1 MGLESASKADTHANT
16 TKIDPCSEGA
26 KFAHQLADGAATS
39 NINYR
44 IYDIDAKLNSM
55 SATDRNQA
63 LAAMDAELTQKG
75 LLPSAMQIFAEQTD
89 NHNILKADRRG
100 VHADTLEYNLN
111 PDDPRYANKLK
122 GGHWS
127 QSLNPVEMMLTKDIA
142 QNVTAMT
149 PPGDD
154 EVTYGR
160 MNKYVGD
167 QAKHY
172 GDVTAATAML
182 KDFGNKQGFYDI
194 SNGAPRI
201 SKDNI
206 ENALAFG
213 GPNTDQKTLQ
223 WMKDHYK
230 QLSDHGGGITA
241 GSMRRF
247 AATEGVFP
255 APISPVD
262 STTTPSDKP
271 SQTPDVKVTPTDKV
285 TPTTDHKTTDHKTD
299 ASAQTPKKTDAHSQ
313 AVHKQITVKPGE
325 TMKDVAIAELKAEG
339 KLSANASAHDLA
351 SAHKQI
357 AYEEHLIRL
366 YTRSVFKNLPNY
378 EGKLKAGTVLNVA
391 EPQSNDR

>member
-55 SATDRNQA
+55 STADRNQA

-122 GGHWS
+122 GGHWN

-142 QNVTAMT
+142 QNVAAMT
-149 PPGDD
+149 PAGDD

-160 MNKYVGD
+160 MNKYVSD

-182 KDFGNKQGFYDI
+182 KDFGNKQGFYDL
-194 SNGAPRI
+194 SNGSPRI

-206 ENALAFG
+206 ENALTFG
-213 GPNTDQKTLQ
+213 GPNTDQKTLE

-255 APISPVD
+255 APISSVD

-271 SQTPDVKVTPTDKV
+271 SQTPDVKVTADKV
-285 TPTTDHKTTDHKTD
+285 APADQHKTD
-299 ASAQTPKKTDAHSQ
+299 AVVQAPKKTDAHTE
-313 AVHKQITVKPGE
+313 AVHKQITVKPGD
-325 TMKDVAIAELKAEG
+325 TMKDVAVAELKAEG

-351 SAHKQI
+351 LAHKQI

-391 EPQSNDR
+391 PPQGSDH